1 VNRLRAILRPNRPE
15 LRAALILGFLM
26 VAAGPGAILW
36 LQTFKIPE
44 ACFSGQQLGGG
55 DLGDL
60 CNPYQAAMQA
70 YGEAMGTVGNPA
82 AIATLVAPI
91 VVAMVL
97 GIALLAREIEAQTT
111 NFAWSI
117 APARTTWLRDR
128 LIPILLVVLVLGA
141 AGGWLGDALMGL
153 RQRGVDPWRNF
164 EGLGLRGP
172 AIAGAGLLVF
182 GVAGVVGAVVGRQL
196 PALLISGAVIGFGAY
211 GAFSVSDTWVQ
222 GDAVVGTY
230 DQIVL
235 GDKILDTLIRTP
247 EGEYISWDVAYGRY
261 GSQLDNINYDGTDNG
276 SGIRVATR
284 YVPGDRYPA
293 AVVRLSSL
301 LGGGGLAAVALTFL
315 VVHRRRP
322 Y

>member
-26 VAAGPGAILW
+26 VAAGTGAILW

-44 ACFSGQQLGGG
+44 ECFSGQDLGG
-55 DLGDL
+55 L
-60 CNPYQAAMQA
+60 CNPYQATMLA
-70 YGEAMGTVGNPA
+70 YGDAMSTVGNPA
-82 AIATLVAPI
+82 AISTLVAPI
-91 VVAMVL
+91 VVALVM
-97 GIALLAREIEAQTT
+97 GIAALAREIEQQTT

-117 APARTTWLRDR
+117 APSRATWLRDR
-128 LIPILLVVLVLGA
+128 MVPILLVVLVLGV
-141 AGGWLGDALMGL
+141 AGGWLGDILMGL

-172 AIAGAGLLVF
+172 AIAATALLVF
-182 GVAGVVGAVVGRQL
+182 GIAGLVGAVVGRQL
-196 PALLISGAVIGFGAY
+196 PALLISGAVIGFGVY
-211 GAFSVSDTWVQ
+211 GAITLSDAWVQ
-222 GDAVVGTY
+222 GDAVFGTY
-230 DQIVL
+230 DQTAL
-235 GDKILDTLIRTP
+235 GDKVLDTLIRTP
-247 EGEYISWDVAYGRY
+247 EGEYISWDVAYTRY
-261 GSQLDNINYDGTDNG
+261 GSMLDTISYDGTDNG

-293 AVVRLSSL
+293 AVARLSGL
-301 LGGGGLAAVALTFL
+301 LGGGGLAAIALTFL